1 MGVSEEKLNKFYM
14 YLEKIGIK
22 LFPYQKI
29 LIKETLERSNA
40 YVIYPPNI
48 GKTDFRMLE
57 KMAST
62 VYGDEKNIQK
72 L

>member
-22 LFPYQKI
+22 LFPYQKK

-40 YVIYPPNI
+40 YVIYPPNV
-48 GKTDFRMLE
+48 GKRFSNVGENGMSGKIFSVMSKKRE
-57 KMAST
+57 
-62 VYGDEKNIQK
+62 
-72 L
+72 

>member
-14 YLEKIGIK
+14 HLEKIGIK

-29 LIKETLERSNA
+29 LIKEILERSNT
-40 YVIYPPNI
+40 YVIYPPNV

-57 KMAST
+57 KMVST
-62 VYGDEKNIQK
+62 VYGGEKNVHK

>member
-1 MGVSEEKLNKFYM
+1 MGMSEEKLNKFYM

-40 YVIYPPNI
+40 YVIYPPNV

-57 KMAST
+57 KMVST
-62 VYGDEKNIQK
+62 VYGGEKNVQK